1 MRSTRWRCV
10 QHACMVRAMAAE
22 CAHMAQDAEEYCSC
36 LAMVNGVKFYNG
48 LASLHTMMDVHLKRE
63 PSNVHDANAILVML
77 KSGEIL
83 GHLEKYATILAP
95 VMDSNLPGLVV
106 KA

>member
-1 MRSTRWRCV
+1 
-10 QHACMVRAMAAE
+10 MAAE
-22 CAHMAQDAEEYCSC
+22 YAQDAEEYCSC
-36 LAMVNGVKFYNG
+36 SAMVNGVKFYNG

-63 PSNVHDANAILVML
+63 PSNAHDANAILVKL

-83 GHLEKYATILAP
+83 GHLEEKYATVLAP
-95 VMDSNLPGLVV
+95 VIDSNLPGLVV